1 MMSNKYAIH
10 AAAVS
15 NKGCVRGNNEDNLY
29 LNGTIMPLEQMDAG
43 LTASVWCHAPT
54 QLYSVCDGMGGA
66 DAGELASYAAVS
78 AMKSYPFFSGKDI
91 SQALKDFC
99 RKANEEVFHSADGQ
113 SGERRNGC
121 TFTCVAI
128 HSGKATIAHIG
139 DSRVYRLHEGTLEK
153 LTNDHS
159 EVQRMVDLGF
169 ITEEEAAVH
178 PKRHAITLCLGM
190 NPAENLVEPTQ
201 SGALP
206 LEVGDRYLL
215 CSDGLTDMLSHEQI
229 AAIMKASPN
238 SEETATALVNAAL
251 EAGGKD
257 NVTVIVLTVTAD
269 SANVFTRLME
279 RFKARPHRD

>member
-1 MMSNKYAIH
+1 
-10 AAAVS
+10 
-15 NKGCVRGNNEDNLY
+15 
-29 LNGTIMPLEQMDAG
+29 
-43 LTASVWCHAPT
+43 
-54 QLYSVCDGMGGA
+54 
-66 DAGELASYAAVS
+66 
-78 AMKSYPFFSGKDI
+78 
-91 SQALKDFC
+91 
-99 RKANEEVFHSADGQ
+99 
-113 SGERRNGC
+113 
-121 TFTCVAI
+121 
-128 HSGKATIAHIG
+128 
-139 DSRVYRLHEGTLEK
+139 
-153 LTNDHS
+153 
-159 EVQRMVDLGF
+159 MVDLGF

-201 SGALP
+201 SDALP

-229 AAIMKASPN
+229 AAIMQASPD

-279 RFKARPHRD
+279 RFKARPHRN